1 MYMPSP
7 ERYWLVVGRISG
19 DWEDTAGVHHCRTEL
34 QATRAFKKEMME
46 GTDKYQGVPKA
57 DLPTVYIN
65 TVAVSD
71 TPIEITTYQ

>member
-1 MYMPSP
+1 
-7 ERYWLVVGRISG
+7 
-19 DWEDTAGVHHCRTEL
+19 
-34 QATRAFKKEMME
+34 MME

-57 DLPTVYIN
+57 DLPEIYIN